1 MGIGAIVS
9 QSGACKPPFW
19 HNVEVI
25 NLKIKDENLSLRK
38 KAYILILVPL
48 VFQIIFVAVLAFL
61 LNQAERDVQREA
73 HSRNIAAEANSLLRH
88 FIEAATAVHAYK
100 ATRFAGYAASFE
112 RVSQQIPDE
121 ILVLK
126 RLMLDDP
133 KQQDSLARVEALG
146 RNAVEVLS
154 RAKILIS
161 KSNDEISPFEAIS
174 IRKDLETNVNQI
186 TRELS
191 DLIEEQKALQ
201 RKDVHAEERSR
212 WLVVYAL
219 LGFVALNILVAIGLA
234 SYFNRG
240 TSTRLEVLMDNTSR
254 LARGEKLTPPLAG
267 RDEIGHLDHVFHD
280 MADALE
286 KAARHKQE
294 LIAMVSHDLRTP
306 LTSVQASLTLLS
318 EGALGDLTPRVNKEV
333 RVAENNTSRLINLI
347 NDLLDIERMEAGKL
361 EMYMIEARVDDI
373 FEQAIDTVGKFAEQQ
388 GIAIVAA
395 DTNLTVFAD
404 ADRIVQVLVN
414 LISNAVKFSPRDT
427 TIRLDAMP
435 LNESIIEVTV
445 QDHGRGIPLEQQE
458 AVFQRF
464 QQVSAADAKGRKGTG
479 LGLAICKAIIDGHG
493 GRIGVRSAEGQ
504 GSTFFFTLPVKR
516 PT

>member
-1 MGIGAIVS
+1 MIR
-9 QSGACKPPFW
+9 

-25 NLKIKDENLSLRK
+25 NFKIRDENLSLRK

-48 VFQIIFVAVLAFL
+48 VFQIAFVAVLAFL

-100 ATRFAGYAASFE
+100 ATKIAAYAANYE
-112 RVSQQIPDE
+112 RVAQQIPDE

-133 KQQDSLARVEALG
+133 KQKESLARVEAVG
-146 RNAVEVLS
+146 NNAVEVLS
-154 RAKILIS
+154 RAKTLIS
-161 KSNDEISPFEAIS
+161 KTNDEISPVEAMA
-174 IRKDLETNVNQI
+174 IRRDLETNVTQI

-191 DLIEEQKALQ
+191 NLIEEQKALQ
-201 RKDVHAEERSR
+201 RQDPHAEERSR

-219 LGFVALNILVAIGLA
+219 FGFLALNVLIATGLA
-234 SYFNRG
+234 AYFNRG
-240 TSTRLEVLMDNTSR
+240 TSNRLEVLMDNTAR
-254 LARGEKLTPPLAG
+254 LARGDKLSPPLQG
-267 RDEIGHLDHVFHD
+267 RDEIGHLDNVFHD

-318 EGALGDLTPRVNKEV
+318 EGALGELSARVNKEV

-361 EMYMIEARVDDI
+361 DMYMVEARLDDI
-373 FEQAIDTVGKFAEQQ
+373 FEQAVDTVGKFAEQH
-388 GIAIVAA
+388 GIAILAA
-395 DTNLTVFAD
+395 DTNLKVYAD

-414 LISNAVKFSPRDT
+414 LISNAVKFSPKDT
-427 TIRLDAMP
+427 SITLDAM
-435 LNESIIEVTV
+435 LSSGDVIEVTV
-445 QDHGRGIPLEQQE
+445 KDQGRGIPADQQE
-458 AVFQRF
+458 SIFQRF
-464 QQVSAADAKGRKGTG
+464 QQVSVADAKQRKGTG
-479 LGLAICKAIIDGHG
+479 LGLAICKAIVDGHG
-493 GRIGVRSAEGQ
+493 GTIGVRSIEGQ
-504 GSTFFFTLPVKR
+504 GSTFFFTLPAK
-516 PT
+516 PS